1 MPLQS
6 TRSSSFLISFLIMS
20 FASRVGSFLASRSL
34 MPPLH
39 RRQQV
44 LPMLLS
50 TSRPKS
56 VRSTRRLYSTS
67 APLAVKSLSF
77 QDTPLGSNGTSLLD
91 GLDVYSV
98 PASGDDHPLA
108 VYGIES
114 ENPAQLKENSSLRPV
129 LLLHGRTWSSV
140 PVYHL
145 LGGPQ
150 HREAG
155 EESRS
160 LMEAL
165 LAKGL
170 QPYAMDFRGFGG
182 TAHDE
187 TGYVEPRQCV
197 IDAEAVLKWISERHG
212 LVDGDEPPCLFGWS
226 QGAMVAQLLAQSSS
240 SKLISKLILY
250 GSISDPTVRYP
261 RDPLYTL
268 GKPNRTVIQN
278 QYDDAIEDFTVE
290 GTIAPEPARLF
301 AEAALLSDPIKAVW
315 KHTYQF
321 NNCDP
326 ARIHIPTL
334 VVAGDQDPYT
344 SLRLQQEL
352 FVNLGRGCDRT
363 WSILADSDHAA
374 HLLEGR
380 QRLINIISS
389 FVKNGKQREL

>member
-1 MPLQS
+1 
-6 TRSSSFLISFLIMS
+6 MS
-20 FASRVGSFLASRSL
+20 YASRAGSFLASRSL
-34 MPPLH
+34 LQPLH
-39 RRQQV
+39 RRQKV
-44 LPMLLS
+44 MNMLLS

-56 VRSTRRLYSTS
+56 VRSTRRLYSTT
-67 APLAVKSLSF
+67 APLAVTRLSF

-98 PASGDDHPLA
+98 PASGDEHPLA

-114 ENPAQLKENSSLRPV
+114 ENFDPSLRPV

-182 TAHDE
+182 TPHDE
-187 TGYVEPRQCV
+187 TGYVEPKQCV
-197 IDAEAVLKWISERHG
+197 NDAETVLKWISERHG
-212 LVDGDEPPCLFGWS
+212 LVDGGDGHDNSEPPCLFGWS
-226 QGAMVAQLLAQSSS
+226 QGAMIAQLLAQTSA

-250 GSISDPTVRYP
+250 GSIADPLIRYP

-268 GKPNRTVIQN
+268 GKPNRTVIEN

-301 AEAALLSDPIKAVW
+301 AEAALLSDPIKAIW

-389 FVKNGKQREL
+389 FVKNGKSTGNGNN

>member
-1 MPLQS
+1 
-6 TRSSSFLISFLIMS
+6 
-20 FASRVGSFLASRSL
+20 VG
-34 MPPLH
+34 
-39 RRQQV
+39 
-44 LPMLLS
+44 
-50 TSRPKS
+50 K
-56 VRSTRRLYSTS
+56 
-67 APLAVKSLSF
+67 
-77 QDTPLGSNGTSLLD
+77 NGASLLD

-114 ENPAQLKENSSLRPV
+114 ENFDPSLQPV

-145 LGGPQ
+145 LGGPK

-182 TAHDE
+182 TPHDE
-187 TGYVEPRQCV
+187 TGYVEPKQCV
-197 IDAEAVLKWISERHG
+197 YDAETVLKWISERHG
-212 LVDGDEPPCLFGWS
+212 QQPNVELPCLFGWS
-226 QGAMVAQLLAQSSS
+226 QGAMVAQLLAQTSSA
-240 SKLISKLILY
+240 KLISKLILY
-250 GSISDPTVRYP
+250 GSISDPLVRYP

-268 GKPNRTVIQN
+268 GKPNRTVIEN

-301 AEAALLSDPIKAVW
+301 AEAALLSDPIKAIW

-321 NNCDP
+321 NNCDA

-389 FVKNGKQREL
+389 FVKNGKSSSSDNH